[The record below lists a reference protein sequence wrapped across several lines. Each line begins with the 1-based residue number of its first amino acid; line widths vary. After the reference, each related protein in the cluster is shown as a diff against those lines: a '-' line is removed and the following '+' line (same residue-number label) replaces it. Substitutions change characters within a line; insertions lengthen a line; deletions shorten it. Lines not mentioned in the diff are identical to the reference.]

1 MRDFIKD
8 FSRHFTRERWMK
20 ERWRKKWQFG
30 IVTKRMKDGDGVMIL
45 SCDFYA
51 WYAFA

>member
-8 FSRHFTRERWMK
+8 FSRHFIPERK
-20 ERWRKKWQFG
+20 KDGEKWQFG

-45 SCDFYA
+45 LCDFYA
-51 WYAFA
+51 WCAFA